1 MISSTQLAV
10 FQSDS
15 QDIEVAR
22 GYFLQGI
29 DLSNQGEHQAALI
42 RLEYARLLLTAQGNV
57 EQALRAI
64 LELVRLH
71 HWLEN
76 LDMAQFYSQM
86 ASDWLA
92 KGQGEDILLA
102 AEAWLRVAT
111 LALETGNYRE
121 GEQVALRALQRYE
134 FSGDLQ
140 GVCEAW
146 LLLFHLH
153 NQTGRHQSAGAY
165 LQLVTS
171 LVQTA
176 NLGAAYHVAALS
188 SNAHWNWYRGEL
200 EVALR
205 AALQAVELADATG
218 QSKQRVYNR
227 VVAGNLER
235 AMGQGHSAQFW
246 YQDAEQLAREIG
258 FPQFQSWAYLQQ
270 AWLAILQERYV
281 VARLLL
287 QQVRRTQDS
296 SRAISLGV
304 FQGVLYSLTGRSVE
318 ATDLLDR
325 SLAYYLQS
333 YNLLAA
339 NTVRLHLA
347 ANWLRS
353 GKPDLATEALRVA
366 LQWMAEQQI
375 DYLPLWWHP
384 PTMTMLCTHA
394 LQLGIQP
401 ALAEQVLV
409 RHLGASAYVAM
420 QDLLRSDDRMV
431 VRRAADV
438 LALLDSEPL
447 AMLSDSLDAP
457 VRAVL
462 TDLLTRR
469 RLLATGL
476 ASLAA
481 RLMTAERRE
490 TPNPTLVAV
499 FGLYVHDVPRKEIA
513 AQLHLSD
520 AAVRNYINHIFKVFE
535 LAYDST
541 QRRKRRLQ
549 LRAQAL
555 AAGYIGDLSAKP
567 QQIM

>member
-1 MISSTQLAV
+1 MISSSLLAV
-10 FQSDS
+10 LQSDS
-15 QDIEVAR
+15 QDVDVAH

-29 DLSNQGEHQAALI
+29 ALSDQGQYQAAII
-42 RLEYARLLLTAQGNV
+42 RLEHARLLLTAQGHA
-57 EQALRAI
+57 EKALRAI

-76 LDMAQFYSQM
+76 LNMARVYAQM
-86 ASDWLA
+86 ASDWLV
-92 KGQGEDILLA
+92 KGREDTLLA
-102 AEAWLRVAT
+102 AEALLRVAT
-111 LALETGNYRE
+111 LALETENYRE

-134 FSGDLQ
+134 AKGDLQ
-140 GVCEAW
+140 GICDAW

-153 NQTGRHQSAGAY
+153 NQTGRHPSAGAY

-171 LVQTA
+171 LVQAA
-176 NLGAAYHVAALS
+176 NLGVAYDIAALC
-188 SNAHWNWYRGEL
+188 SNAHWHWYRGEL
-200 EVALR
+200 EVALQ
-205 AALQAVELADATG
+205 AARQAVELADAAG

-227 VVAGNLER
+227 VVAGNLEL
-235 AMGQGHSAQFW
+235 AMGQGHTARRW

-258 FPQFQSWAYLQQ
+258 FPQSLSWVHVQQ
-270 AWLAILQERYV
+270 AWLAILQERYEA
-281 VARLLL
+281 ARWLL
-287 QQVRRTQDS
+287 QRVRRTQDS
-296 SRAISLGV
+296 GKAMSFGV
-304 FQGVLYSLTGRSVE
+304 FQGVLYSLTERAVE

-333 YNLLAA
+333 CNLLAA

-353 GKPDLATEALRVA
+353 GELALATEALGMA

-409 RHLGASAYVAM
+409 RYLGASASVAM
-420 QDLLRSDDRMV
+420 QDLLRSDDPVV

-438 LALLDSEPL
+438 LALLDSGPL
-447 AMLSDSLDAP
+447 AMLGDSLDAP

-462 TDLLTRR
+462 TDLLTTR
-469 RLLATGL
+469 RLLAAGL

-535 LAYDST
+535 LPYDSA
-541 QRRKRRLQ
+541 QRSERRLQ

-555 AAGYIGDLSAKP
+555 AAGYIGDMPARP
-567 QQIM
+567 